1 MSHYL
6 LLSHSNKKLDFWEK
20 NVIVPGLVL
29 SGCSMLLVIKR
40 QLITCEVSRYN
51 FCCDFIFS
59 TMMPRDSSLLSDRV
73 CSVRSLESSF
83 CSEKGNPLTTRGKSH
98 NMLGCRVEKGQFF
111 LVMIAGIF
119 SSPYAQ
125 FTRRMRVHSPVVI
138 LSWCFAVT
146 LEAKKLCQSD
156 LSVS

>member
-73 CSVRSLESSF
+73 RSVRSLESSF
-83 CSEKGNPLTTRGKSH
+83 CLGPLAFNGMQKCAAERLQVPPRISV
-98 NMLGCRVEKGQFF
+98 R
-111 LVMIAGIF
+111 IF
-119 SSPYAQ
+119 SCDFFYFYS
-125 FTRRMRVHSPVVI
+125 
-138 LSWCFAVT
+138 L
-146 LEAKKLCQSD
+146 
-156 LSVS
+156 

>member
-20 NVIVPGLVL
+20 NVIFFVYVIVPGLVL

-83 CSEKGNPLTTRGKSH
+83 CSEKRNPLTIRGKLH

-111 LVMIAGIF
+111 SVMTAGIF
-119 SSPYAQ
+119 SS
-125 FTRRMRVHSPVVI
+125 S
-138 LSWCFAVT
+138 FA
-146 LEAKKLCQSD
+146 
-156 LSVS
+156 

>member
-73 CSVRSLESSF
+73 CSVRSLESSL

-98 NMLGCRVEKGQFF
+98 NMLGCRVENGQFLGYDSRNF
-111 LVMIAGIF
+111 QLTVCIVYKEHEDALPSCDFELVF
-119 SSPYAQ
+119 
-125 FTRRMRVHSPVVI
+125 R
-138 LSWCFAVT
+138 
-146 LEAKKLCQSD
+146 SD
-156 LSVS
+156 S